1 MSTMETCQVCKK
13 AYVPETRKY
22 KIDGFLEANKIC
34 DDCFEKV
41 MKWILLGD
49 GDYYIYQKP
58 ELVMMD
64 LTNEQ
69 KKILKSAEKVSLL
82 RAGYTLKSYENE

>member
-34 DDCFEKV
+34 DGCFEKV
-41 MKWILLGD
+41 MRWILLGD
-49 GDYYIYQKP
+49 EDYCIHQKP
-58 ELVMMD
+58 ELKSID
-64 LTNEQ
+64 LTDEQ
-69 KKILKSAEKVSLL
+69 KKILKSAEKITILQ
-82 RAGYTLKSYENE
+82 AGKMRKMSD

>member
-22 KIDGFLEANKIC
+22 KLDGFLEANKIC

-41 MKWILLGD
+41 MRWILLGD
-49 GDYYIYQKP
+49 ENYCIYQKP
-58 ELVMMD
+58 EITMTD

-69 KKILKSAEKVSLL
+69 RKLLIEEQNLRILQEGKMRKI
-82 RAGYTLKSYENE
+82 YD